1 MSKLR
6 IGLVGAGNIGQT
18 EHLKA
23 YMNMKDVA
31 EVVAVADINLKRAQ
45 EAAEKYGIPQ
55 AFGSVEDMLAGAQ
68 MDAVDVCVWNASHEP
83 VSVAA
88 LRAGKHVICEK
99 PMADSLASAQ
109 RLVDEVKKSGKI
121 FMMAMVTRFG
131 NDAMLLNEMIQ
142 KGELGHIYLAKTG
155 YVRRR
160 GTPIGW
166 FTDKSK
172 SGGGA
177 VIDIGVHS
185 IDMTWFLMG
194 KPKPVRVSGRTASY
208 IGDFQTKGV
217 SRWEALDRGDGTFDT
232 EDSAVAMVFFE
243 NDATMFVEA
252 SWAINGPEQ
261 HYTHLF
267 GSKGGAQVKP
277 LTVYGENA
285 QRYLS
290 DSTLRVLPN
299 NPFEQELRHFVDCV
313 QNGRQTS
320 VPAED
325 GLVVQSILDGI
336 YRSSKEGKEILL

>member
-6 IGLVGAGNIGQT
+6 IGLVGAGNIGQS
-18 EHLKA
+18 EHMKA
-23 YMNMKDVA
+23 YMDMKDVA
-31 EVVAVADINLKRAQ
+31 EVVAVADINLERAQ
-45 EAAEKYGIPQ
+45 QAAARFGIPK
-55 AFGSVEDMLAGAQ
+55 AFASVEDMLAGAE

-83 VSVAA
+83 VSIAA

-99 PMADSLASAQ
+99 PMANSMASAL
-109 RLVDEVKKSGKI
+109 RLAEEVI

-131 NDAMLLNEMIQ
+131 TDAILLRDMID

-166 FTDKSK
+166 FTDSSK

-194 KPKPVRVSGRTASY
+194 RPKPVRVSGRTASY
-208 IGDFQTKGV
+208 IGDFKTQGV
-217 SRWEALDRGDGTFDT
+217 SRWTALDRGDGTFDT
-232 EDSAVAMVFFE
+232 EDSAVAMIYFE

-252 SWAINGPEQ
+252 SWAINGPDYHNTQ
-261 HYTHLF
+261 LY
-267 GSKGGAQVKP
+267 GSKGGASVNP
-277 LTVYGENA
+277 LCIYGENA

-290 DSTLRVLPN
+290 DSTLRLQPN
-299 NPFEQELRHFVDCV
+299 NKFEAELRHFVDCV
-313 QNGRQTS
+313 RKGKQTD
-320 VPAED
+320 VPVED

-336 YRSSKEGKEILL
+336 YRSSKEGREILL